1 MFRVAILLILITLLF
16 SCDKG
21 NIWNLKKL
29 PELNVI
35 EIDNNTL
42 SSFKLKASLKNDG
55 HDKIEITGFCWSL
68 VDIPN
73 ITSNVVYSSNTSKEW
88 EMNSAW
94 MTNEKIYVRAFAQ
107 NSIGISYSET
117 LTLFYPGTS
126 SNIPVVTTLAPS
138 NIGFFELSVAGNI
151 ISDGGLSITEKGFC
165 YSKTNSNPTLTNQ
178 NVFDGDV
185 QVTGSF
191 ETVLSN
197 LYENS
202 NYYVRAYATNF
213 AGTGYGQV
221 YQVTTKNFYDIGETG
236 PAGGIIFY
244 SKIDTT
250 GGWNFMEMS
259 LIESTLIW
267 GNSSIITNQTSVEIG
282 TGLENTNAIFLVEGS
297 GQYAAYSAY
306 NWLQNGYSDWFLP
319 SRNELM
325 KIRENL
331 FLYGLGNLTPSATYW
346 SSSEDTNFS
355 SNAWT
360 VKMATGGASNILSYS
375 KSNLFKLRPIRRF

>member
-1 MFRVAILLILITLLF
+1 MLRAVTLLILISLLF
-16 SCDKG
+16 SCEKG

-138 NIGFFELSVAGNI
+138 NIGFFELTVAGNI

-185 QVTGSF
+185 QVTGNF
-191 ETVLSN
+191 ETLLSN
-197 LYENS
+197 LSENS

-213 AGTGYGQV
+213 AGTGYGPVFQV
-221 YQVTTKNFYDIGETG
+221 NTMNYYEIGEQG
-236 PAGGIIFY
+236 PAGGFVFY
-244 SKIDTT
+244 SKMDTI
-250 GGWNFMEMS
+250 GGWHFLEMAAT
-259 LIESTLIW
+259 ESALIW
-267 GNSSIITNQTSVEIG
+267 GNSSGVTNQTAVEIG
-282 TGLENTNAIFLVEGS
+282 AGLENTAAIVTAEGV
-297 GQYAAYSAY
+297 GLYAASSANNYSSG
-306 NWLQNGYSDWFLP
+306 GYSDWFLP

-325 KIRENL
+325 KVRENL
-331 FLYGLGNLTPSATYW
+331 YLNQLGNLSPSLEYW
-346 SSSEDTNFS
+346 SSSEDPNFA
-355 SNAWT
+355 SNAWI
-360 VKMATGGASNILSYS
+360 VKMAPTSENTLSYP
-375 KSNLFKLRPIRRF
+375 KSNTFKVRPIRRF